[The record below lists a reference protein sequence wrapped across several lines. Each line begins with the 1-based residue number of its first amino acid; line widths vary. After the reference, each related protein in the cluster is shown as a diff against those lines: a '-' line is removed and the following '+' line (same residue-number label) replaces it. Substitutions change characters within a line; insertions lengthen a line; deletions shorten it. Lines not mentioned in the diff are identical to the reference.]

1 MLHFYSSLFGFF
13 FFFFFDFYSSEA
25 SGGNL
30 HTQEV
35 AVITTLRGAS
45 ELFAKGSE
53 LCWAPPPAGGHGR
66 SQPEGAHPGVLVP
79 VATLVVLV

>member
-1 MLHFYSSLFGFF
+1 MEDQNQYFCCGRQWVKPVLNQCCTSTAAFLASF

-53 LCWAPPPAGGHGR
+53 LC
-66 SQPEGAHPGVLVP
+66 
-79 VATLVVLV
+79 